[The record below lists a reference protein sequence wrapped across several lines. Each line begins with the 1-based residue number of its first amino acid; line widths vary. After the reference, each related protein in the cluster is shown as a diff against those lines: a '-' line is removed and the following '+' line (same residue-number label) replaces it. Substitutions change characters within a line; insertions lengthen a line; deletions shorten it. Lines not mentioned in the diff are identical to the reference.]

1 MYRHSGMVW
10 WTLARILVVAILVS
24 MAAGCLGGCER
35 QVAFEANDENGDPP
49 EGESNDDVVGA
60 TPDFAITSNGETVTP
75 YENLLWS
82 ETWTDESGWV
92 SADNGSVLGDLEA
105 VLNQLPT
112 IVLREDIDVTCEDNV
127 VLKGLSVYTATDY
140 EPLYEGADRSL
151 ITGLPEGTYYCSIEV
166 EETGR
171 YIESEDKYEVS
182 CSEQVFRFVVDE
194 HSYDSML
201 RSRRA
206 QDGISVMFRPTAS
219 RGVAGYYVP
228 KDQDAWL
235 EALRLAEASATDG
248 GYLDEEV
255 SLGIWI
261 MLEDGHW
268 QVMDSG
274 CLIGYSRSGSGYR
287 SIEKEHAADYLALVS
302 PVAEKYYGTG
312 VFRPDRIDGIVSAT
326 LTVLDETYTVTD
338 KDSLAELET
347 LLTDVIQCRGGTKC
361 PFGGMLDL
369 ELQSGDTITLAV
381 ASDSCR
387 VYMVHG
393 AYFEYGVQSGGSK
406 DNREVYVLFGA
417 SIK

>member
-1 MYRHSGMVW
+1 MLSSPRQGIRTDGNLDEDSVRVFDMHEEA
-10 WTLARILVVAILVS
+10 LALII
-24 MAAGCLGGCER
+24 AASL
-35 QVAFEANDENGDPP
+35 
-49 EGESNDDVVGA
+49 
-60 TPDFAITSNGETVTP
+60 
-75 YENLLWS
+75 
-82 ETWTDESGWV
+82 
-92 SADNGSVLGDLEA
+92 
-105 VLNQLPT
+105 
-112 IVLREDIDVTCEDNV
+112 VLR
-127 VLKGLSVYTATDY
+127 
-140 EPLYEGADRSL
+140 
-151 ITGLPEGTYYCSIEV
+151 
-166 EETGR
+166 
-171 YIESEDKYEVS
+171 
-182 CSEQVFRFVVDE
+182 
-194 HSYDSML
+194 
-201 RSRRA
+201 
-206 QDGISVMFRPTAS
+206 
-219 RGVAGYYVP
+219 GV
-228 KDQDAWL
+228 
-235 EALRLAEASATDG
+235 
-248 GYLDEEV
+248 
-255 SLGIWI
+255 
-261 MLEDGHW
+261 H
-268 QVMDSG
+268 
-274 CLIGYSRSGSGYR
+274 GYR